1 MAVEVESFSCYVLY
15 SVMLCC
21 VVLCCIVLHR
31 VVLYCDISFCVTCVV
46 FLS

>member
-1 MAVEVESFSCYVLY
+1 MAVEVQSFSCYVLY

-21 VVLCCIVLHR
+21 VVLCVLCC

-46 FLS
+46 FLN